1 MTDPRY
7 PIGRFEPPATYDD
20 TFREQSIAHIAHLP
34 TAMRAAVAGLN
45 DAQLD
50 TPYRD
55 GGWTIRQVVH
65 HVPDSHMH
73 AYIRTK
79 FALAEHEPSVKAY
92 DEARWAISRMPR
104 PGLWMSRSGFSMACT
119 TLGDAPALVRPSGFQ
134 PRLVSPREWAHD
146 GRPYAGAVQ
155 LALATPHRTYHF
167 GEGEARLVGY
177 RG

>member
-7 PIGRFEPPATYDD
+7 PIGRFEPPSSYDD
-20 TFREQSIAHIAHLP
+20 ASREQCIAHLVHLP

-50 TPYRD
+50 TPYRE

-79 FALAEHEPSVKAY
+79 FALAENEPSIKAY
-92 DEARWAISRMPR
+92 DEARWASFPDAQSLSIDVSLGILEGLHKRWVTLFRSLGANDFGRALHHPENGRM
-104 PGLWMSRSGFSMACT
+104 T
-119 TLGDAPALVRPSGFQ
+119 IDLV
-134 PRLVSPREWAHD
+134 
-146 GRPYAGAVQ
+146 
-155 LALATPHRTYHF
+155 LALYSWHSRHHTAHITT
-167 GEGEARLVGY
+167 ARARHGW
-177 RG
+177 